1 VIRPA
6 GQRGRQHDGFE
17 VSGRN
22 NGSVRY
28 RHHDESRGQSMM
40 FEHERPL
47 PHAAQDQPQ
56 KKL

>member
-28 RHHDESRGQSMM
+28 RHHDESIS
-40 FEHERPL
+40 FTPST
-47 PHAAQDQPQ
+47 
-56 KKL
+56 